1 MKHSQE
7 QRRRFLKMLSAGGAG
22 AILPGCGFGD
32 ASESAPE
39 ASAFFKDTAPFIAH
53 GAGNLEARLENMG
66 GFLTPAEQFFVRNND
81 VSLDLDAA
89 SYRLEIAGDAVA
101 NTLTLTYKD
110 LRAMPHRTVFSI
122 VECAGNHRAFFGAVM
137 GRPARGTPWG
147 TGAIGMAVWTGVPLT
162 EVLRRAGVQDSAVD
176 VHLIGLDKGA
186 PEGGFRRPIPI
197 AKAMDPDTLLATHMN
212 GAALPRDHGYPVRAI
227 VPGWVGSSSIKW
239 LGRIEVSTEKVWGRN
254 NTTSYVRIG
263 DAYPEGGEVVT
274 EQSIKSALA
283 LSWGANLQI
292 GRHRIRGY
300 AHSPHAPIAT
310 VQWSLDEGATW
321 RDARVMDSAMR
332 YAWERFEIEWE
343 ATPGEHRLMTR
354 ATDRLGNTQPDTIP
368 YNEKGYLFNA
378 PLPHPITVT

>member
-1 MKHSQE
+1 M
-7 QRRRFLKMLSAGGAG
+7 
-22 AILPGCGFGD
+22 LPGCDIMD
-32 ASESAPE
+32 APDREPE

-66 GFLTPAEQFFVRNND
+66 GFLTPVEQFFVRNND

-89 SYRLEIAGDAVA
+89 SYRLEVAGDAA
-101 NTLTLTYKD
+101 ASSLMLTYED
-110 LRAMPHRTVFSI
+110 LHAMPHRTVFSI

-162 EVLRRAGVQDSAVD
+162 EVLRRAGVKDNAVD
-176 VHLIGLDKGA
+176 VHLIGLDTGA

-212 GAALPRDHGYPVRAI
+212 GAPLPRDHGYPVRAI
-227 VPGWVGSSSIKW
+227 VPGWVGSSNIKW

-254 NTTSYVRIG
+254 NTTSYVLVG
-263 DAYPEGGEVVT
+263 DAYPESGEVVI
-274 EQSIKSALA
+274 EQSIKTALA
-283 LSWGANLQI
+283 LSWGATLQA

-300 AHSPHAPIAT
+300 AHSPHAPIVA
-310 VQWSLDEGATW
+310 VQWSLDNGATW
-321 RDARVMDSAMR
+321 RDARVMDSAMQ

-368 YNEKGYLFNA
+368 YNEKGYLFNV

>member
-1 MKHSQE
+1 M
-7 QRRRFLKMLSAGGAG
+7 
-22 AILPGCGFGD
+22 D
-32 ASESAPE
+32 APDREPE

-66 GFLTPAEQFFVRNND
+66 GFLTPVEQFFVRNND

-89 SYRLEIAGDAVA
+89 SYRLEVAGDAA
-101 NTLTLTYKD
+101 ASSLMLTYED
-110 LRAMPHRTVFSI
+110 LHAMPHRTVFSI

-137 GRPARGTPWG
+137 GRPVRGTPWG

-162 EVLRRAGVQDSAVD
+162 EVLRRAGVKDNAVD
-176 VHLIGLDKGA
+176 VHLIGLDTGA

-212 GAALPRDHGYPVRAI
+212 GAPLPRDHGYPVRAI
-227 VPGWVGSSSIKW
+227 VPGWVGSSNIKW
-239 LGRIEVSTEKVWGRN
+239 LGRIEVSSEKVWGRN
-254 NTTSYVRIG
+254 NTTSYVLVG
-263 DAYPEGGEVVT
+263 DAYPESGEVVI

-283 LSWGANLQI
+283 LSWGAILQA

-300 AHSPHAPIAT
+300 AHSPHAPIVA
-310 VQWSLDEGATW
+310 VQWSLDNGATW
-321 RDARVMDSAMR
+321 RDARVMDSAIR

-368 YNEKGYLFNA
+368 YNEKGYLFNV

>member
-7 QRRRFLKMLSAGGAG
+7 QRRRILKMLSAGGAG
-22 AILPGCGFGD
+22 AMLSGCELTEAPKSEPG
-32 ASESAPE
+32 

-89 SYRLEIAGDAVA
+89 SYRLEIAGEAVA
-101 NTLTLTYKD
+101 NPLTLTYED

-122 VECAGNHRAFFGAVM
+122 VECAGNHRAFYGAVM

-147 TGAIGMAVWTGVPLT
+147 AGAIGMATWTGVPLT
-162 EVLRRAGVQDSAVD
+162 EVLRRAGVKDNAVD
-176 VHLIGLDKGA
+176 VTLIGLDTGA

-197 AKAMDPDTLLATHMN
+197 AKAMDPDTLLAMHMN
-212 GAALPRDHGYPVRAI
+212 GAVLPRDHGYPVRAL
-227 VPGWVGSSSIKW
+227 VPGWVGSNNIKW

-254 NTTSYVRIG
+254 NTTSYVLFG

-283 LSWGANLQI
+283 LSWGAILQA
-292 GRHRIRGY
+292 GRHSIRGY

-321 RDARVMDSAMR
+321 KDARVMDSAMR

-343 ATPGEHRLMTR
+343 VTPGEHKLMTR
-354 ATDRLGNTQPDTIP
+354 ATDRLGNTQPDSIP

>member
-1 MKHSQE
+1 MKHSQD
-7 QRRRFLKMLSAGGAG
+7 QRRRFLKMLSASGAG
-22 AILPGCGFGD
+22 AMLPGCDIMD
-32 ASESAPE
+32 APEREPE

-66 GFLTPAEQFFVRNND
+66 GFLTPVEQFFVRNND

-89 SYRLEIAGDAVA
+89 SYRLEVAGDAVA
-101 NTLTLTYKD
+101 SSLMLTYED
-110 LRAMPHRTVFSI
+110 LHAMPHRTVFSI

-162 EVLRRAGVQDSAVD
+162 EVLRRAGVKDNAVD
-176 VHLIGLDKGA
+176 VHLIGLDTGA

-212 GAALPRDHGYPVRAI
+212 GAPLPRDHGYPVRAI
-227 VPGWVGSSSIKW
+227 VPGWVGSSNIKW
-239 LGRIEVSTEKVWGRN
+239 LGRIEVSSEKVWGRN
-254 NTTSYVRIG
+254 NTTSYVLVG
-263 DAYPEGGEVVT
+263 DVYPESGEVVI

-283 LSWGANLQI
+283 LSWGAILQA

-300 AHSPHAPIAT
+300 AHSPHAPIVA
-310 VQWSLDEGATW
+310 VQWSLDNGATW
-321 RDARVMDSAMR
+321 RDARVMDSAIR

-368 YNEKGYLFNA
+368 YNEKGYLFNV